1 MLREY
6 EITTFECSARSIRLF
21 MVHLI
26 RFRWNIRND
35 EQKQKFISNLINM
48 LLDEII
54 INTFPVCFFPFQV
67 HIDNEKCRREREA
80 RLSGS
85 KLDLSFC
92 GTRVA
97 TTAPTTVRPTIDSH
111 GNSLPPLIPQST
123 GSNNNASP
131 THDEAEKFTS
141 MTPAGKLL
149 FFMHLHTRP
158 APRPYTRLF
167 RFHYFYFHCTCVRV
181 RP

>member
-1 MLREY
+1 M
-6 EITTFECSARSIRLF
+6 
-21 MVHLI
+21 HLI
-26 RFRWNIRND
+26 RFRWNILNGEPKR
-35 EQKQKFISNLINM
+35 KFISNLINM
-48 LLDEII
+48 LLDKII
-54 INTFPVCFFPFQV
+54 INTFPVFRYSLVSFFFLLSSQV

-111 GNSLPPLIPQST
+111 GNSLPPLTPQST

-131 THDEAEKFTS
+131 THEDAEKFTS

-149 FFMHLHTRP
+149 FCIHFRTTYETVLFPSFFFFLIFITRVSES
-158 APRPYTRLF
+158 
-167 RFHYFYFHCTCVRV
+167 VRV
-181 RP
+181 CAYI